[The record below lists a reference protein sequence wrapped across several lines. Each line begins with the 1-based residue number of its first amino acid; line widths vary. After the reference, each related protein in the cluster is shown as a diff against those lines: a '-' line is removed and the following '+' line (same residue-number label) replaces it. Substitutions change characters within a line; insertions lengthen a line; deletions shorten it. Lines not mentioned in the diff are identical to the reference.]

1 MRQAYRLYSGKRRRQ
16 NKSSQSIF
24 SPHFC
29 WFSLGLSYH
38 FLFFVVVVIS
48 SWQWLR
54 FPSEQKLFIRL
65 QHFSLSFLQ
74 FLYKVGQQNNVDFI
88 EHSYGGKR
96 SFNRGHKLFFQYCGR
111 VKKKKKMQ
119 LPEGQMLVVESIKRV
134 RLQLLKCSSLSN
146 RVPLFSFQIL
156 QLTRHTLIQN
166 VKCLASVCSCRRCG
180 QRAHPIFLQIL

>member
-1 MRQAYRLYSGKRRRQ
+1 MSYYKLWNLLCGRPIVCIRGKGGDRISLL
-16 NKSSQSIF
+16 NPYFHHIF
-24 SPHFC
+24 VD
-29 WFSLGLSYH
+29 SLLVWVTI
-38 FLFFVVVVIS
+38 FLFFVVVVVIS

-119 LPEGQMLVVESIKRV
+119 LPEGQMLVVS
-134 RLQLLKCSSLSN
+134 Q
-146 RVPLFSFQIL
+146 
-156 QLTRHTLIQN
+156 
-166 VKCLASVCSCRRCG
+166 
-180 QRAHPIFLQIL
+180 